1 VALSPEGPTPG
12 PWSDAP
18 VESGRSAGF
27 GVYLHVPFCRH
38 RCGYCDFATSA
49 VGDDDSLFDRYTDA
63 LVTAL
68 GAAVDDPDG
77 TGTLPGVRDR
87 TVTSVFVGGGTPS
100 LLGADRLG
108 RVLTALRDLLEV
120 APDAEVTVE
129 CNPEDVSTAFFSGL
143 AARGVD
149 RVSMGAQSFSEEV
162 LAQLERGHDARRPLD
177 AVAEARDAGIERVS
191 LDLIYGAPTE
201 TDASWLETV
210 DVAAASGVDHLS
222 AYALTIHDNTPFG
235 TAAREGRMHVD
246 DDVLADRFDLARRRL
261 AEHGFDHYEVSNFS
275 RGASARSRHNVLY
288 WRHGDHLGVGV
299 GAHGHLA
306 GSRWWS
312 TRATARW
319 LEAVESSASPVADRE
334 RLDRQQQASERLLL
348 GLRLREGLHP
358 HDVPPID
365 PLALEEALD
374 AGLVETACGRLRCT
388 DEGWFLLDEAVRRLT
403 VFA

>member
-1 VALSPEGPTPG
+1 MGLTAGS
-12 PWSDAP
+12 WSDTP
-18 VESGRSAGF
+18 VESGRRAGF

-68 GAAVDDPDG
+68 RRAVDDPDG
-77 TGTLPGVRDR
+77 TGTLPSVADR

-100 LLGADRLG
+100 LLGPDRIG
-108 RVLTALRDLLEV
+108 RVLGAVRDLLEV

-129 CNPEDVSTAFFSGL
+129 CNPEDASTDFFTGL
-143 AARGVD
+143 AAHGVD
-149 RVSMGAQSFSEEV
+149 RVSMGAQSFSEAV
-162 LAQLERGHDARRPLD
+162 LTELERGHDARRPVD
-177 AVAEARDAGIERVS
+177 AVAEARAAGIERVS
-191 LDLIYGAPTE
+191 LDLIYGAPME
-201 TDASWLETV
+201 TDASWVETI

-235 TAAREGRMHVD
+235 AAAREGRMHVD
-246 DDVLADRFDLARRRL
+246 DDVLADRFDLARERL
-261 AEHGFDHYEVSNFS
+261 TAHGFDHYEVSNFS
-275 RGASARSRHNVLY
+275 RGAAARSRHNVLY

-299 GAHGHLA
+299 GAHGHLDGA
-306 GSRWWS
+306 RWWS

-319 LEAVESSASPVADRE
+319 LDAVESSASPVSDHE
-334 RLDRQQQASERLLL
+334 RLDLEQQATERLLL

-358 HDVPPID
+358 NDVPPIE

-374 AGLVETACGRLRCT
+374 AGLVETACGRLQCT
-388 DEGWFLLDEAVRRLT
+388 ERGWFLLDEAVRRLT
-403 VFA
+403 QFS